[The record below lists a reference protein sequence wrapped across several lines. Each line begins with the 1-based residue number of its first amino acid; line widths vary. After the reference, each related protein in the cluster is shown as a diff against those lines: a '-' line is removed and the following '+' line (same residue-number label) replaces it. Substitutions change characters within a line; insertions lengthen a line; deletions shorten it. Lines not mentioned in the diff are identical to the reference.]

1 MKSPSSRMGTLLPML
16 LAHSLL
22 VAQTGFSFL
31 PGAWAQNVDSCPGYN
46 ATNISNTYNGF
57 KADLVLAGPAC
68 NVYGP
73 DLQKLSL
80 SVVYET
86 DNRIHLKI
94 TDPAGQRYQVPE
106 SVFPRPDAWSGTRSS
121 PNIKFEYTRRP
132 FSFAVV
138 RSSRSGGNETLFNT
152 TGYPLVF
159 EPQYLRVKT
168 SLPAQA
174 NIYGLGEHTNSFR
187 LPPENT
193 TLTLWNRD
201 AYGVAP
207 NTNLYS
213 THPIYFEHRT
223 TGTHGVFLLNSN
235 GMDIKL
241 RAENGGTTLE
251 YNVIGGILDFY
262 FLAGPKPIDVAQQ
275 YGKIAGLPAEVPYW
289 GLGLHQ
295 CRYGYKDYLDV
306 AGVVAN
312 YSAAGIPLET
322 MWTDIDYMYKRL
334 VFTNDPDY
342 FPLARLREIV
352 KTLHARDQHY
362 IVMVDPAVGVQPGVS
377 KAYDRGEQ
385 LGVWLKNPNG
395 TNHLGL
401 VWPGVVV
408 WPDWFNPKTKDYWTN
423 EFKLFFNPDNGLDI
437 DGAWID
443 MNEPASF
450 CNYPCSD
457 PWGEAVRQGLPP
469 NRTTPPP
476 ASNVPLPI
484 SSTVAK
490 IWGTNS
496 NDWSKRAP
504 DANNYSDILFP
515 PYRINNAAGNL
526 SERTAFTNVV
536 HANGLTEYDTHNLY
550 GTMMSSTTRDAMSAR
565 RPGLRTFIITRST
578 FAGAGAK
585 VGKWLGDNL
594 STWDHY
600 RNSIA
605 GMLNFASLFQ
615 VPEVGS
621 DVCGFGGNTT
631 ETLCARW
638 ATLGAFNPFYRNHN
652 GDTSISQEFY
662 RWPTVAQAAKN
673 AIDMRYRL
681 LDYFY
686 TALHKAHVDGT
697 PVLQPLW
704 FQYPQDPN
712 TFPIDLQFLF
722 GDSILV
728 SPVHQEN
735 VTDVSIYLPND
746 TFYEF
751 LTGKVVQG
759 SGSSVQLSNVDYTQ
773 IPVHIRGGV
782 VLPLRVESAMTTAAL
797 RKKNFEL
804 VVAPGKDGKA
814 SGSLY
819 VDDGV
824 SINPGSTLEAKYTY
838 SNKKLSVQS
847 NGGYNGG
854 NVKYA
859 RVKILGVASTPSGVR
874 VNGRSVGQSSVTYN
888 STSQVVSVNVT
899 QSLSSSFTLEWS

>member
-1 MKSPSSRMGTLLPML
+1 MKSPSSSMGTLLPML

-22 VAQTGFSFL
+22 VTQAGFSFL

-46 ATNISNTYNGF
+46 ATNVSNIHNGF

-121 PNIKFEYTRRP
+121 PNIKFEYTHRP

-138 RSSRSGGNETLFNT
+138 RSSRSGGKETLFNT

-193 TLTLWNRD
+193 T
-201 AYGVAP
+201 
-207 NTNLYS
+207 
-213 THPIYFEHRT
+213 
-223 TGTHGVFLLNSN
+223 
-235 GMDIKL
+235 
-241 RAENGGTTLE
+241 
-251 YNVIGGILDFY
+251 
-262 FLAGPKPIDVAQQ
+262 
-275 YGKIAGLPAEVPYW
+275 YGKIAGLPAEIPYW

-295 CRYGYKDYLDV
+295 CRWGYKDYLEV

-322 MWTDIDYMYKRL
+322 MWTDIDYMDKRL

-342 FPLARLREIV
+342 FPLARMREIV

-362 IVMVDPAVGVQPGVS
+362 IMMVDPAVGVQPGVS
-377 KAYDRGEQ
+377 KAYDRGEE

-395 TNHLGL
+395 TNYLGL

-408 WPDWFNPKTKDYWTN
+408 WPDWFNSKTKDYWTN
-423 EFKLFFNPDNGLDI
+423 EFKLFFNPDTGIDI

-443 MNEPASF
+443 MNEPANF
-450 CNYPCSD
+450 CLYPCLD

-476 ASNVPLPI
+476 ASDEPLPI

-490 IWGTNS
+490 IWGTN
-496 NDWSKRAP
+496 NNEWSKRAP

-515 PYRINNAAGNL
+515 PYRINNAASSL
-526 SERTAFTNVV
+526 SERTASTDVV

-621 DVCGFGGNTT
+621 DICGFGGDTT

-652 GDTSISQEFY
+652 ADASISQEFY

-704 FQYPQDPN
+704 FQYPQDAN
-712 TFPIDLQFLF
+712 TFPIDLQFLY

-751 LTGKVVQG
+751 LTGNVVQG

-782 VLPLRVESAMTTAAL
+782 VLPLRVESAMTTATL

-838 SNKKLSVQS
+838 SNKKLRVQS
-847 NGGYNGG
+847 DGGYNAG
-854 NVKYA
+854 NVKYG
-859 RVKILGVASTPSGVR
+859 RVKILGVESAPSGVR

-888 STSQVVSVNVT
+888 STSQAVSINVT